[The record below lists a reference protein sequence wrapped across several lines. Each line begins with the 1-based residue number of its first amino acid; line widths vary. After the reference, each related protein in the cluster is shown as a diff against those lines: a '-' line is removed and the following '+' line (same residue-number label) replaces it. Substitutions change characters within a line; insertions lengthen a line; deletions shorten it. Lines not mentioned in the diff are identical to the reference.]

1 MSEEM
6 KPMDMDV
13 LREEIKADEGVKY
26 EVYLDHL
33 GLPTCGIGHLI
44 KETDPEHGLEVG
56 TKISEERV
64 NELFEQDIA
73 VTINECEELFKTQ
86 FSSFGALPTEA
97 RYILA
102 NMMFNM
108 GKPRLSKFVN
118 MRKAIE
124 NFDYEEASNQMKD
137 SKWYTQ
143 VTNRA
148 DRLVNRMK
156 ALKVTE

>member
-1 MSEEM
+1 MNL
-6 KPMDMDV
+6 KPVDLDV
-13 LREEIKADEGVKY
+13 LRKEITDDEGCKY
-26 EVYLDHL
+26 EIYLDHL

-44 KETDPEHGLEVG
+44 KESDEEYGKPVG
-56 TKISEERV
+56 TKVSEERV
-64 NELFEQDIA
+64 KQLFDEDIKVTLEECQD
-73 VTINECEELFKTQ
+73 LFTTDI
-86 FSSFGALPTEA
+86 SAWEALPEEA
-97 RYILA
+97 QLVLA

>member
-1 MSEEM
+1 MNL
-6 KPMDMDV
+6 KPVDLDV
-13 LREEIKADEGVKY
+13 LRKEITDDEGCKY
-26 EVYLDHL
+26 EIYLDHL

-44 KETDPEHGLEVG
+44 KESDEEHGKPVG
-56 TKISEERV
+56 TKVSEERV
-64 NELFEQDIA
+64 KQLFDEDIKVTLEECQD
-73 VTINECEELFKTQ
+73 LFTTDI
-86 FSSFGALPTEA
+86 SAWEALPEEA
-97 RYILA
+97 QLVLA

-108 GKPRLSKFVN
+108 GKPRLSKFVK
-118 MRKAIE
+118 MRQAIE
-124 NFDYEEASNQMKD
+124 DFDYEEASNQMKD

>member
-1 MSEEM
+1 MNL
-6 KPMDMDV
+6 KPVDLDV
-13 LREEIKADEGVKY
+13 LRKEITADEGCKY
-26 EVYLDHL
+26 EIYLDHL

-44 KETDPEHGLEVG
+44 KESDEEHGKPVG
-56 TKISEERV
+56 TKVSEERV
-64 NELFEQDIA
+64 KQLFDEDIKVTLEECQD
-73 VTINECEELFKTQ
+73 LFTTDI
-86 FSSFGALPTEA
+86 SAWEALPEEA
-97 RYILA
+97 QLVLA